1 MIDIIWHLYKRLI
14 LRRAYLWVVASSK
27 PQGSQTHLKW
37 KQESK
42 TLKKLFL
49 NTPNIDENDKQRKY
63 INSTLDL
70 DKKKENSVTPN
81 QWFAGR
87 WRWGREEM
95 APCIIW
101 LVLVILQ
108 YIIITTGHFLFISQ
122 IIVLEILVS
131 MIVTKRVQNTSVIVV
146 ITTAIFIFS
155 KLVKCMRLRL
165 RSKLP
170 RSFSSPSAVWR
181 DLSLSEIEL
190 VKNLSSSLKSLSSKW
205 FFIIIT
211 NIAKSVITIITIYRV
226 IIILII
232 IKFYI
237 HFSEWW
243 WWLSLKAVS
252 FHVCSCCLLS
262 TETLIK

>member
-1 MIDIIWHLYKRLI
+1 M
-14 LRRAYLWVVASSK
+14 
-27 PQGSQTHLKW
+27 
-37 KQESK
+37 
-42 TLKKLFL
+42 
-49 NTPNIDENDKQRKY
+49 
-63 INSTLDL
+63 
-70 DKKKENSVTPN
+70 
-81 QWFAGR
+81 
-87 WRWGREEM
+87 
-95 APCIIW
+95 
-101 LVLVILQ
+101 VILQ

-155 KLVKCMRLRL
+155 KLVKCMRLR
-165 RSKLP
+165 SKLP

-190 VKNLSSSLKSLSSKW
+190 VKSAIFIMITLITNHKSSSKW
-205 FFIIIT
+205 FFIIMT
-211 NIAKSVITIITIYRV
+211 NISISVITIITIGW
-226 IIILII
+226 IISII

-237 HFSEWW
+237 RFSEWW